1 MRLKH
6 SGAGSGNRT
15 RISSLEGLGNNHYTM
30 PAITNKSDTEKI
42 GRWWRGK
49 DSNLRRQSRQ
59 IYSLIPLATRE
70 PLHNQPV
77 SGLTTVL
84 SFDSGDYDIQT
95 LLIMQ
100 EKILIFFHFFYK
112 LAYFSY
118 SFHHFY
124 SDFFKY
130 LTKIHVFVI
139 YFLPAC

>member
-30 PAITNKSDTEKI
+30 PAMEFVILPEKI
-42 GRWWRGK
+42 FGKWWRGK

-100 EKILIFFHFFYK
+100 EKILIFFIFFTNWLIFRILFITYI
-112 LAYFSY
+112 A
-118 SFHHFY
+118 
-124 SDFFKY
+124 
-130 LTKIHVFVI
+130 I
-139 YFLPAC
+139 FLNI

>member
-30 PAITNKSDTEKI
+30 PAMKI
-42 GRWWRGK
+42 IIKPENFLGKWWRGK

-100 EKILIFFHFFYK
+100 EKILIFFIFFTNWLIFRILLITYIAK
-112 LAYFSY
+112 FLNISQA
-118 SFHHFY
+118 
-124 SDFFKY
+124 FF
-130 LTKIHVFVI
+130 LV
-139 YFLPAC
+139 C